1 MLAATA
7 YVYSRPQRENHS
19 ACLPVSCRWRS
30 HNQAAAGTDKER
42 LITRG
47 VGHYPH
53 KEQRPALSQ
62 ILPLKQ
68 MIHSVLSQL
77 SGEDRSWPPNVQ
89 ASPF

>member
-1 MLAATA
+1 MLAATV
-7 YVYSRPQRENHS
+7 YVYSRSQGENHS
-19 ACLPVSCRWRS
+19 VCLPVCDRSCRWRS

-42 LITRG
+42 LAITRG

-68 MIHSVLSQL
+68 MIHSIL
-77 SGEDRSWPPNVQ
+77 SGEDRS
-89 ASPF
+89 